1 MNRRN
6 FITGLFGV
14 GAVSVAGVA
23 NSATKASFST
33 SYSLQPTKPVMKL
46 TSNNQELRRY
56 TAQCD
61 GGITI
66 FPETDYAMTN
76 KVEFGVGKD
85 NRLWVSTDG
94 QWKRVALEG

>member
-14 GAVSVAGVA
+14 GAVSVAEVA

-33 SYSLQPTKPVMKL
+33 SYSLQPTKSVMKL
-46 TSNNQELRRY
+46 TSNDQETRRHI
-56 TAQCD
+56 TQCD
-61 GGITI
+61 GGINI